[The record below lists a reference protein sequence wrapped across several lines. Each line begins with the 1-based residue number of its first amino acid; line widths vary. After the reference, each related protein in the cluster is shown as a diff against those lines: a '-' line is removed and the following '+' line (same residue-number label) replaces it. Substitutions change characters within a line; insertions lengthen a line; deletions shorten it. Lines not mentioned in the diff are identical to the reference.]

1 VADSRPLP
9 TPEHRERLRQFV
21 YLVDD
26 MNRSRFVERC
36 RTQDHSIAC
45 QGPQITAPEYDWE
58 DFRSFL
64 TTFRQVAI
72 SKSEP
77 VYVFRIIGIL
87 RRYASPEL
95 QKQLAALRDEL
106 APRLE
111 GEYVGIR
118 YGRELPSGEEV
129 SFTSREAL
137 NALVNGQ
144 VFHADASHRWTL
156 QFLPTIHRWQY
167 LWPILFEIVI
177 PALDGCVWLFHAMRR
192 DGILDDSDYPE
203 RCRRPSP

>member
-1 VADSRPLP
+1 M
-9 TPEHRERLRQFV
+9 H
-21 YLVDD
+21 
-26 MNRSRFVERC
+26 RSRFVERC
-36 RTQDHSIAC
+36 WTQDHSITC

-111 GEYVGIR
+111 GDYVGIR
-118 YGRELPSGEEV
+118 YGRELPNGEEV
-129 SFTSREAL
+129 SFTSREIL
-137 NALVNGQ
+137 DALVNGQ
-144 VFHADASHRWTL
+144 IFHADASHRSTL
-156 QFLPTIHRWQY
+156 TFLNTTHRWQH
-167 LWPILFEIVI
+167 LWPVLFEIIV
-177 PALDGCVWLFHAMRR
+177 PTLQGCIWLFHALRR
-192 DGILDDSDYPE
+192 HGILDDSDYPE
-203 RCRRPSP
+203 HCRRPSKQ